1 VISSRARLTSI
12 PVLAAGMFA
21 ASLPLSLKALAYQE
35 HATAEAIETP
45 FADLGLPEI
54 ELQFTA
60 ADFTGMQESLEA
72 GRYLVIVHGEPAEE
86 DWAMGPMFVQ
96 LPEGVTLDDVLAI
109 DPSTLHGPPDWFYD
123 AYVPGG
129 PNVVASTGETTA
141 YGVIDLLPGE
151 WFVAGGEL
159 SQPPVAFT
167 VTGDAPADAPEPEA
181 NVTLTI
187 GEMVIEVTD
196 GAFVVGQNI
205 VKVENIGAEPHYV
218 ELGKV
223 PDGTAAANVD
233 ALIMTFTGGIPEA
246 EPLDENDFT
255 LVGYSGDQSGGTTQW
270 VTMTIAEPGTHVAMC
285 WIPDPETMMPHA
297 AMGMYAMIE
306 IE

>member
-1 VISSRARLTSI
+1 MISSRARLTSI

-21 ASLPLSLKALAYQE
+21 ASLPLRALAQD
-35 HATAEAIETP
+35 ASPEASAVENP

-54 ELQFTA
+54 ELQLTA
-60 ADFTGMQESLEA
+60 DDFTGMPESLEA
-72 GRYLVIVHGEPAEE
+72 GRYLVIVHGEPVE
-86 DWAMGPMFVQ
+86 DDWMIGPMFVQ

-109 DPSTLHGPPDWFYD
+109 DPSTLHGPPDWY
-123 AYVPGG
+123 YESLVPGA

-141 YGVIDLLPGE
+141 YGVIDLLPGD
-151 WFVAGGEL
+151 WFVAGGAL

-167 VTGDAPADAPEPEA
+167 VTGEAASDAPEPEA

-196 GAFVVGQNI
+196 GAFEVGQNI
-205 VKVENIGAEPHYV
+205 VKVENVGAQPHFV

-233 ALIMTFTGGIPEA
+233 ALIMTFTGGTPEA
-246 EPLDENDFT
+246 EPMDENDFT
-255 LVGYSGDQSGGTTQW
+255 LVGYSGDQSGGTSQW